1 MGLSLAGVSFT
12 KIQSAEGKVTSGKA
26 RMSLALS
33 PMNLRSLRDVYKV
46 SVRELKLKVCTQ
58 ESGLGDA
65 WNTKQKV
72 HKIGKNTHTKS
83 CAN

>member
-33 PMNLRSLRDVYKV
+33 PMNLRYLRDVYKV
-46 SVRELKLKVCTQ
+46 SVRELKVCTQ
-58 ESGLGDA
+58 ESGLKDA

-83 CAN
+83 CVN